1 MYKLRLELPL
11 LLLTVVV
18 LAVDGKKI
26 YGNAFSCIK
35 LITVINTFVFLFYLF
50 DGKMGENY
58 VYK

>member
-18 LAVDGKKI
+18 LAVDGNKI

-50 DGKMGENY
+50 DG
-58 VYK
+58 